1 MNSDIADFKAV
12 VRRFARSG
20 PHPDQHFEAASVFLL
35 LYGER
40 TPCLLAVLKA
50 DSPEYPWR
58 NQVALPGGH
67 VDAQTDASALD
78 AAFRELNEELGI
90 GPEQVCFIGSLG
102 HFQTILHKDIQ
113 VFIGLWNQEGPLK
126 PDPQEISRVLKI
138 PLTRLAEC
146 HSGQNDKNPVYPLD
160 HTIAI
165 WGVTAKILYHFFETA
180 YPRIAEKWPALMA
193 GMRAGHCD

>member
-1 MNSDIADFKAV
+1 MNPDIADFKDV
-12 VRRFARSG
+12 IRRFARSA
-20 PHPDQHFEAASVFLL
+20 PHPEQGFEPASVFLL

-40 TPCLLAVLKA
+40 APCLLAVLKA
-50 DSPEYPWR
+50 DYPGYPWR

-67 VDAQTDASALD
+67 VNAQTDASALD

-90 GPEQVCFIGSLG
+90 GSEQIHFIGSLG

-113 VFIGLWNQEGPLK
+113 VFVGLWNQAGPLR
-126 PDPQEISRVLKI
+126 PDPQEISHVLKI
-138 PLTRLAEC
+138 PLARLAEC

-160 HTIAI
+160 QQIVI

-180 YPRIAEKWPALMA
+180 YPKIAEKWPAVIA
-193 GMRAGHCD
+193 GIRAGSL